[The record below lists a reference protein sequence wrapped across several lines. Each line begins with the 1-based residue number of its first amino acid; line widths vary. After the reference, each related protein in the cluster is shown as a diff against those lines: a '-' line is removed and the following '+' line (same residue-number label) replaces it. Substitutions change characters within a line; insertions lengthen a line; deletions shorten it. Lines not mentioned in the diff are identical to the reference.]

1 MPLFTSTF
9 SFVLVLLELVAADK
23 MLSHKC
29 FLPILALCF
38 LMDEVYSFLL
48 PDRQQLTR
56 SSHRLGRDLSPH
68 LSELS
73 DLVEL
78 IPENGGEMTRDWEP
92 NPARSSA
99 TFSLPVERIST
110 PHTNTH
116 HRNKDKRLRVTV
128 PLDRIGSLYLSSRKS
143 RKDEPEEQRD

>member
-1 MPLFTSTF
+1 
-9 SFVLVLLELVAADK
+9 

-38 LMDEVYSFLL
+38 LMHEVYSFLL
-48 PDRQQLTR
+48 PDRLQLIRT
-56 SSHRLGRDLSPH
+56 SHRLGRDLSSH

-92 NPARSSA
+92 IPARSSA
-99 TFSLPVERIST
+99 ALPSPVERIST
-110 PHTNTH
+110 PHASTQH

-128 PLDRIGSLYLSSRKS
+128 PLDRIGSLYLPSRKS
-143 RKDEPEEQRD
+143 RKITAC

>member
-1 MPLFTSTF
+1 MQYT
-9 SFVLVLLELVAADK
+9 E
-23 MLSHKC
+23 
-29 FLPILALCF
+29 
-38 LMDEVYSFLL
+38 
-48 PDRQQLTR
+48 R
-56 SSHRLGRDLSPH
+56 SHRSGRDLSSH

-78 IPENGGEMTRDWEP
+78 IPDNGGDMTRDWEP
-92 NPARSSA
+92 NPARSSTA
-99 TFSLPVERIST
+99 FSVPVERIST
-110 PHTNTH
+110 PHTNAHH